1 MAEVCCPWLPLDGV
15 TPGDEVV
22 ADVLRAYTPPGVNT
36 HAARAGCWL
45 DKNQNWPHR
54 LSSQGEK
61 HRPLGQA
68 GEEGGCDGNDQV
80 GSLSLSL

>member
-1 MAEVCCPWLPLDGV
+1 MAEVRCPWCLLDGV

-22 ADVLRAYTPPGVNT
+22 ADVLCAHTPPGVNART
-36 HAARAGCWL
+36 ARAGCWL

-68 GEEGGCDGNDQV
+68 GEGGGCDGNDRV
-80 GSLSLSL
+80 RSLSLSL